1 MSTGVSEQMRAIK
14 MVTSAS
20 SVLNEAKLDGE
31 ELGIRPIS
39 IKLCLV
45 QHRRGRGDHVNGPH
59 LLRDASTLLT
69 DLDLTLPML
78 RVLFS
83 LPDVLVLCT

>member
-1 MSTGVSEQMRAIK
+1 

-20 SVLNEAKLDGE
+20 SVLNEAKLDGD
-31 ELGIRPIS
+31 GSDTQFFS
-39 IKLCLV
+39 IELCLV
-45 QHRRGRGDHVNGPH
+45 QHRRGRGDHLNGPH

-83 LPDVLVLCT
+83 LPDVLVLCA